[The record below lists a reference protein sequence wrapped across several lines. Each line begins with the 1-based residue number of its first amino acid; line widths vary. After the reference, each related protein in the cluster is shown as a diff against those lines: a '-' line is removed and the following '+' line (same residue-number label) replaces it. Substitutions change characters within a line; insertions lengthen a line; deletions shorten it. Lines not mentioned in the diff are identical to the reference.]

1 MTAQANQL
9 HHGFSLI
16 ELLVAIGIL
25 SVLIGITLIAV
36 NPAKQFGQ
44 ANDTKRNSDV
54 LSILNAIN
62 QYFIDPINSGTLPTG
77 LSAVNC
83 PLGTPC
89 TISNDVTVTPRVDI
103 CSVLV
108 TEYIAALP
116 QDPNFNGGDPIN
128 CSGTYN
134 THYLV
139 EVSSADDRVTIIS
152 PDLNTYKTGAM
163 SVTR

>member
-1 MTAQANQL
+1 MSSTTL
-9 HHGFSLI
+9 HQKGFSLI

-44 ANDTKRNSDV
+44 ANDTKRATDT
-54 LSILNAIN
+54 LAILNALS
-62 QYFIDPINSGTLPTG
+62 QFLVDPVNAGSLPGG
-77 LSAVNC
+77 LNASIC
-83 PLGTPC
+83 PVGAPC
-89 TISNDVTVTPRVDI
+89 TIANDPAVTPRVDI
-103 CSVLV
+103 CAALV

-116 QDPNFNGGDPIN
+116 QDPSFNGGESID

-139 EVSSADDRVTIIS
+139 EVGAAPDNRITVTA
-152 PDLNTYKTGAM
+152 PAGNTYSGIAI

>member
-1 MTAQANQL
+1 MSGVTQHQN
-9 HHGFSLI
+9 GFSLI

-44 ANDTKRNSDV
+44 ANDTKRATDT
-54 LSILNAIN
+54 LAILNALS
-62 QYFIDPINSGTLPTG
+62 QFLVDPVNAGSLPGG
-77 LSAVNC
+77 LSSSLC
-83 PLGTPC
+83 PVGAPC
-89 TISNDVTVTPRVDI
+89 AITNDLAVTPRIDI
-103 CSVLV
+103 CAALV

-116 QDPNFNGGDPIN
+116 QDPGFNGGASID

-139 EVSSADDRVTIIS
+139 GVGAAPNNRITVSVPAG
-152 PDLNTYKTGAM
+152 NTYSGVAI